1 MEARGGVLPGA
12 MRWRRRGRPGE
23 PRSGRPRRADGLLM
37 AYLLGEA
44 SPTLPPVPGVDP
56 GGYRDSLL
64 QRCGNPAVRDTLA
77 RLCEDTSD
85 RIPSLVLPVV
95 RERLVRGAEITRSAL
110 VVASWARY
118 AEGTDEGGRPIDI
131 VDRLAE
137 PAARGGPAPAGG
149 PNRLPLRPRRRRRLG
164 GQQGLRAGVHAAA
177 ALVARAGGQARGRD
191 AQHGAGVNGGSAP
204 PGRRGAL
211 TPGSRAPGRRR
222 PRADG

>member
-37 AYLLGEA
+37 AYLPGEA

-64 QRCGNPAVRDTLA
+64 QRCGNPAVRDTLG

-85 RIPSLVLPVV
+85 RIPSLVLPVA

-110 VVASWARY
+110 VVASQARY
-118 AEGTDEGGRPIDI
+118 AEGDRRGRSPH
-131 VDRLAE
+131 RHRR
-137 PAARGGPAPAGG
+137 PAGRTSCTRRPGASGRTQPPSSPSAASSATWRTTGCSCRRTCSSCACCRSGGPGA
-149 PNRLPLRPRRRRRLG
+149 RSRCS
-164 GQQGLRAGVHAAA
+164 GQSGHDRA
-177 ALVARAGGQARGRD
+177 
-191 AQHGAGVNGGSAP
+191 SA
-204 PGRRGAL
+204 
-211 TPGSRAPGRRR
+211 
-222 PRADG
+222 